1 MNVMIKP
8 VGQSMNPAVEAAK
21 LRDAQA
27 ARAPV
32 AALTEGVRPT
42 VSASASPA
50 ARMAGE
56 GAPIDSARIEKI
68 KQAIAD
74 GSYPVDAQKIAQKML
89 DLDLPFARH

>member
-32 AALTEGVRPT
+32 AASSEGARPT
-42 VSASASPA
+42 VSASPA